1 MFGAGGV
8 DLGAAVDHT
17 GIGIGLSGECFGG
30 LGGGSA
36 HVAHRAEAIGGWGH
50 LMADRVSFVDHARLT
65 ASAADSDGAEQ

>member
-1 MFGAGGV
+1 MAIGIVMGLPGCSERAAFD

-50 LMADRVSFVDHARLT
+50 LMADRVSFVDQHA
-65 ASAADSDGAEQ
+65 